1 MKKLVVLALFLAL
14 GFPSLAPAQTFSVEQ
29 ENQIKA
35 VIQQI
40 TDLQIQILLA
50 RIEELKVQIAILLA
64 QQSVVEQKVDTII
77 TNTMPAPKVT
87 PPTNKIEKVVTP
99 VSISLGTLYCNPNDA
114 NKETVYVPIVISGS
128 DWRYGSAVAK
138 PKALPPNWN
147 SFIEGSA
154 KFIDSTPSEER
165 RVSVGN
171 NWGETTITVELG
183 KERKF
188 PNDLIPV
195 PEYTFTDTIVVG
207 DVCNL

>member
-1 MKKLVVLALFLAL
+1 MTTNKVFIPLFLAI
-14 GFPSLAPAQTFSVEQ
+14 FLALTFTFTPTVHAKTFSVEQ
-29 ENQIKA
+29 ENQIQ
-35 VIQQI
+35 VIIQQI

-50 RIEELKVQIAILLA
+50 RIEELKVQIAELLA
-64 QQSVVEQKVDTII
+64 QQIEHNLI
-77 TNTMPAPKVT
+77 TMPTPKVT

-99 VSISLGTLYCNPNDA
+99 VSISLGTPYCNPNDA

-207 DVCNL
+207 DVCGM